1 MEEIGQIKKRRKRW
15 WLMVP
20 LLALIFAAAIFS
32 FNHGRWGANE
42 RNHFLPN
49 AQAFNGSQQ
58 MPPQNAVQLPHQGQ
72 PGKNGTFIG
81 RSGMGGERMQQM
93 NGRQAGMHFG
103 HGPMAR
109 GFRGPHHFAFGLINW
124 IFASAVF
131 VIGWLL
137 RKTAGSSIVRKW
149 TGWLVM
155 FVGAALILKGFL
167 IAIAA
172 AVFVYWLY
180 KKWKKSEKGQSWDVP
195 VSFQASPVPINSH
208 ADLLDEWE
216 RNISKEEK

>member
-20 LLALIFAAAIFS
+20 LLAMILAAAIFS
-32 FNHGRWGANE
+32 FSHGRWGANE

-49 AQAFNGSQQ
+49 AQQFNGSQQ
-58 MPPQNAVQLPHQGQ
+58 MPPQNAVQSPQQGK
-72 PGKNGTFIG
+72 PGKTGTFNG
-81 RSGMGGERMQQM
+81 RSGRGGEHRQQM
-93 NGRQAGMHFG
+93 NGRQASMHFG
-103 HGPMAR
+103 HGPMGR
-109 GFRGPHHFAFGLINW
+109 GFRGPHHFAFGLVNW
-124 IFASAVF
+124 ILAGAVF
-131 VIGWLL
+131 LLGWLL

-149 TGWLVM
+149 TGWLLM
-155 FVGAALILKGFL
+155 FVGAVLILKEFL

-195 VSFQASPVPINSH
+195 VSFQASPVPVNSH

-216 RNISKEEK
+216 RSISKEEK